1 MPRKIHLLVVAGCA
15 VLATVLAL
23 TGCAGRTISSSA
35 PVPAPPTA
43 STWLIAPS
51 AQASGAAS
59 AAARVPGALAP
70 ASASVPTAEPD
81 GAPPGTQ
88 TCTELGAAIKAASL
102 MQPGVVDGVVRAA
115 TIADAPVA
123 DAAQRLA
130 TAYAAAR
137 ASQGTAS
144 EPDAVAAVSAAA
156 ADMDG
161 VCTESGLESAG

>member
-1 MPRKIHLLVVAGCA
+1 MPRKTRLFVMAGC
-15 VLATVLAL
+15 TVLAL
-23 TGCAGRTISSSA
+23 AGCAHHATPSSA

-51 AQASGAAS
+51 VPGAPASGAPPA
-59 AAARVPGALAP
+59 GALAP

-102 MQPGVVDGVVRAA
+102 MQPGVVDRVVQAAA
-115 TIADAPVA
+115 TAVAPVA

-130 TAYAAAR
+130 TAYATARTAKGAAD
-137 ASQGTAS
+137 

-161 VCTESGLESAG
+161 VCNESGLESAG